1 MSLMSI
7 TDRGEHMEKGNEN
20 KAFISEGMKRAVR
33 LMLFIGLIVLAGCG
47 EETLPA
53 DSNADEQNVKVTG
66 GAV

>member
-1 MSLMSI
+1 
-7 TDRGEHMEKGNEN
+7 MEKGNEN
-20 KAFISEGMKRAVR
+20 QTSISEGMKRAVR
-33 LMLFIGLIVLAGCG
+33 LMLVIGLIVLAGCG